1 MPTQGKR
8 MNIFCSNIQEGTK
21 IIKIMFLGTN
31 GWFDSSTGNTI
42 SVLTLSMNRFSKG
55 LYIIVQK
62 GGKEILKK
70 IINASFTAA
79 IEKLPY
85 YTEVIEV

>member
-1 MPTQGKR
+1 
-8 MNIFCSNIQEGTK
+8 
-21 IIKIMFLGTN
+21 MFLGTN

-62 GGKEILKK
+62 GGKEILKQ

-85 YTEVIEV
+85 YTEVIECKRDLYLFICKLGWIRD